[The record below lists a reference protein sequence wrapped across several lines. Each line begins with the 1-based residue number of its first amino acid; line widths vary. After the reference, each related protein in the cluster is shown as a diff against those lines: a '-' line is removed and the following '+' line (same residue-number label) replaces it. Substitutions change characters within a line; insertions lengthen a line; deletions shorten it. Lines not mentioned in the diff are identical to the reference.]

1 MIPGPAGLLE
11 ARLELPADPT
21 RPIAVLCHPHPLYGG
36 SMDDA
41 VLDMARERFQA
52 AGGGALAFNFRGVG
66 QSTGA
71 HDGGVGEVDDVH
83 AVARWLG
90 EEHGA
95 EDIVVVGYSF
105 GSAVAWRALE
115 RLGDARAPVL
125 IAPPFGAM
133 EYGHIEGA
141 TATVIAGAEDSF
153 LDTAALHPWLAAQP
167 GSKLIAVHGADHFF
181 TGCHAELCV
190 ALDRA
195 FAYTPPAATK
205 T

>member
-11 ARLELPADPT
+11 ARVALPADPA
-21 RPIAVLCHPHPLYGG
+21 RPVAILCHPHPRYGG

-41 VLDMARERFQA
+41 VLDIARERFQA
-52 AGGGALAFNFRGVG
+52 TGGGALLFNFRGVG
-66 QSTGA
+66 RSDGE
-71 HDGGVGEVDDVH
+71 HDRGIGEVDDVL

-90 EEHGA
+90 EAHGA
-95 EDIVVVGYSF
+95 EDVVLVGYSF

-115 RLGDARAPVL
+115 RLHGARSAVL
-125 IAPPFGAM
+125 IAPPIGAM
-133 EYGHIEGA
+133 EYGHMDGA
-141 TATVIAGAEDSF
+141 TAAVVAGAQDSF
-153 LDTAALHPWLAAQP
+153 LDMGALHPWLAAQP

-181 TGCHAELCV
+181 GGCEAELRL

-195 FAYTPPAATK
+195 FAHTPPTATK